1 MARRVDHPTHPD
13 VDLVSGAFW
22 GREPHDV
29 FTWMRQTAPVYF
41 DETSGVWA
49 ITRYADLKAVAKAPD
64 VWSSAQG
71 IRPDSPAIP
80 MMIDMDDPDHWK
92 RRKLVNRGFT
102 PRQVRDQ
109 EAKVRAV
116 CDQII
121 DDVCERGACDFVWD
135 VAAPLPLI
143 MIGDALGV
151 AVEDR
156 ATLMRWSDDLL
167 RGLVGID
174 SGNPAMLKAAE
185 AFGEYQQYAGRII
198 AARRAEPRDDL
209 MSVLVHADVDGDRL
223 DEDSLVHESLL
234 ILIGGDETTRH
245 VLSGGLYQ
253 LLSRRDQWDRLVSA
267 RASGPG
273 GAALIDSA
281 VEEML
286 RWVTPIKNMN
296 RTTTREVALDGQV
309 MAAGDRV
316 LLVYPS
322 ANRDEAVFDEP
333 FRFDIDRS
341 PNEHVAFGFGTHF
354 CLGNSLARLE
364 LRVMLE
370 RLLDRLPDLRLADEI
385 TDETQL
391 DRREANFITGYERMP
406 VVFSPTAPSA

>member
-1 MARRVDHPTHPD
+1 
-13 VDLVSGAFW
+13 
-22 GREPHDV
+22 
-29 FTWMRQTAPVYF
+29 
-41 DETSGVWA
+41 
-49 ITRYADLKAVAKAPD
+49 
-64 VWSSAQG
+64 
-71 IRPDSPAIP
+71 
-80 MMIDMDDPDHWK
+80 MMIDMDDPQHWT

-102 PRQVRDQ
+102 PRRVRDQ

-121 DDVCERGACDFVWD
+121 DDVIARGSCDFVWD

-156 ATLMRWSDDLL
+156 DALMRWSDDML

-174 SGNPAMLKAAE
+174 SGNPAMFKAAE
-185 AFGEYQQYAGRII
+185 AFAEYQQYAARVI
-198 AARRAEPRDDL
+198 ADRRSEPRDDL
-209 MSVLVHADVDGDRL
+209 MSTLVHAEVDGDRL

-253 LLSRRDQWDRLVSA
+253 LLVHRDQWEKLLAA
-267 RASGPG
+267 RADGSPS
-273 GAALIDSA
+273 GAALLDSA

-296 RTTTREVALDGQV
+296 RTTTREVELDGQV
-309 MAAGDRV
+309 MGEGDRV

-322 ANRDEAVFDEP
+322 ANRDEDVFDDP
-333 FRFDIDRS
+333 FRFDIERA
-341 PNEHVAFGFGTHF
+341 PNEHVAFGFGSHF

-370 RLLDRLPDLRLADEI
+370 RLLDRLPGLRLADEI
-385 TDETQL
+385 TDEAQL

-406 VVFSPTAPSA
+406 VAF